1 MFLNLE
7 EGGVEG
13 GVVDTVGWVSFLL
26 ILSGS

>member
-13 GVVDTVGWVSFLL
+13 VVVDTVGRASFLL
-26 ILSGS
+26 ILSGF